1 MKKIVFFAC
10 CMALI
15 VSVGAAV
22 AQNFSQNSQSSF
34 VQSESNSESG
44 DDMNSFSSFSS
55 QQSSSNSSSYQQSTL
70 SLSAENLNQPHI
82 LSINSSGNQLNGE
95 ITVNG
100 RAIKRFTNN
109 KVEIDLSPYLSV
121 GEQKVQISAR
131 YAPVGSAVNVQVS
144 GPGTNVIQQTNGD
157 GVLNST
163 INLSVH

>member
-1 MKKIVFFAC
+1 MKKIVFVAAG
-10 CMALI
+10 MVLI

-22 AQNFSQNSQSSF
+22 AQNFSRSSQSSF
-34 VQSESNSESG
+34 VQSESNSENG
-44 DDMNSFSSFSS
+44 DDMNSFSSFSL
-55 QQSSSNSSSYQQSTL
+55 QQSSSNSSSYQQTTL
-70 SLSAENLNQPHI
+70 SLSAANLNQPHI

-95 ITVNG
+95 ITING
-100 RAIKRFTNN
+100 KAIKRFTNN

-121 GEQKVQISAR
+121 GEQKIQISAR

-144 GPGTNVIQQTNGD
+144 GPGTNIMQQTKGD